1 MSNLIQEKLTRK
13 EGKREENLGLDGIGV
28 NKERWSCL
36 VEFEKKTYIHLQSVL
51 INDNGRTCVA

>member
-28 NKERWSCL
+28 NKEQWGCL
-36 VEFEKKTYIHLQSVL
+36 VEFEKTTYIYLQSVL